1 MSAVRVW
8 ISWVLCSAPFSHSFG
23 SSEYGCYSTM
33 LNSVSFGPSVINVLV
48 VLKSTYDL
56 KSSQYLFHLTNIGL
70 IVGAAVAAAYFLPSK
85 RTYLAVTTA
94 KANSATSGRTM

>member
-1 MSAVRVW
+1 MSGVRVW

-23 SSEYGCYSTM
+23 LNEYGCYSTM

-56 KSSQYLFHLTNIGL
+56 NSSQYLFHLTNIGL
-70 IVGAAVAAAYFLPSK
+70 IVVVAAAEAAAAYFLPS
-85 RTYLAVTTA
+85 
-94 KANSATSGRTM
+94 